1 MAYRKTEHVE
11 ARLADKRKRILA
23 AAARALVGEGG
34 WPEAQ
39 VSHVA
44 AAAGLATGTV
54 YRYFP
59 SKADLFVEV
68 LSAVS
73 QREVDVLQ
81 AIADADEP
89 PRQRLHAAV
98 TGMPCTARPVPLLPP
113 LTGDSLEGV
122 MSGSLRRLTLRAL
135 FCHRVYPLRH
145 GLARGVAPLAC
156 LFQAD
161 VGVLA

>member
-1 MAYRKTEHVE
+1 M
-11 ARLADKRKRILA
+11 
-23 AAARALVGEGG
+23 
-34 WPEAQ
+34 
-39 VSHVA
+39 
-44 AAAGLATGTV
+44 
-54 YRYFP
+54 
-59 SKADLFVEV
+59 
-68 LSAVS
+68 
-73 QREVDVLQ
+73 LQ

-113 LTGDSLEGV
+113 LRGDSREGV

-135 FCHRVYPLRH
+135 FCHRFYPLH
-145 GLARGVAPLAC
+145 DGLARGVAPLAC